1 MIIYYRISNNSNNIL
16 RLPNSTKENCLLNAL
31 KHFEPFVEQFNIIA
45 DNVTE
50 KSLGDFLLDV
60 KNKYSKVTL
69 ENTQLGNA
77 GSFWYIFN
85 KALNLP
91 DNTNVYLLEDDYV
104 HKPNSYNILCEG
116 LDRGDYVTLYDH
128 NDMYKN
134 HSDGGDNPFI
144 ENGGEVTR
152 VILTENS
159 HFKLSISTTLTFATK
174 PKTLKEDFNVWE
186 THTGGIRVS
195 DFYAFVELRKK
206 ERNLLVPIPGYS
218 THACVGYLSPLH
230 DWEKEILDI

>member
-31 KHFEPFVEQFNIIA
+31 KHFEPFVDQFNIIA

-50 KSLGDFLLDV
+50 ESLEQFLLNI
-60 KNKYSKVTL
+60 KNKYNKVTL
-69 ENTQLGNA
+69 ENTSLGNA
-77 GSFWYIFN
+77 GSFWYIYN
-85 KALNLP
+85 KSLELYESNRI
-91 DNTNVYLLEDDYV
+91 YFLEDDYI
-104 HKPNSYNILCEG
+104 HRQDSYKILCEG

-128 NDMYKN
+128 SDMYKN

-159 HFKLSISTTLTFATK
+159 HFKMTISTTLTFATTVK
-174 PKTLKEDFNVWE
+174 ILKDDFDIWKTY
-186 THTGGIRVS
+186 TGGIGLA
-195 DFYAFVELRKK
+195 DFYTFVKLREKN
-206 ERNLLVPIPGYS
+206 RSLLVPIPGYS
-218 THACVGYLSPLH
+218 THACIGYLSPLIN
-230 DWEKEILDI
+230 WNEEV